1 MDGGRRGFFVAH
13 YDVIVLGTGAMGAAA
28 AAHLARRGVRVCGLD
43 RFPLAHDRG
52 SSHGQTRLIRL
63 AYFEH
68 ADYVPL
74 LRRAYELWHEL
85 EHAAGR
91 SLLVESGLVLAGPPE
106 AEAVT
111 GTLSA
116 AAIHGLSVERLSA
129 GETQARWPTLRMP
142 DDWVAVHEPRGG
154 YLHVE
159 ECIRAHAA
167 EAARHGARF
176 EHGVEVRGWRSERSP
191 GGSHVVVET
200 DRGTLAADRLVIAAG
215 AWASDLLR
223 LPGLPLRVLRKS
235 LFWYDPADPAA
246 HAAGT
251 LPCFACAGP
260 AGFYY
265 GFPALD
271 GRGVKIAE
279 HTGGI
284 EVGDPLEIDRGLDTA
299 EQARVEEAIA
309 AHLPR
314 LGNRLA
320 AHAACLYTMSPDGH
334 FVVGH
339 HPEEPAVAIAAGF
352 SGHGFKFASV
362 IGETL
367 ADLAIDGKTALPVG
381 FLSPTRWDGQTPA
394 RQPN

>member
-1 MDGGRRGFFVAH
+1 MAH
-13 YDVIVLGTGAMGAAA
+13 FDVIVLGTGAMGAAA

-85 EHAAGR
+85 EHAGGR
-91 SLLVESGLVLAGPPE
+91 PLLVESGLVLAGPPE
-106 AEAVT
+106 AEAVV

-116 AAIHGLSVERLSA
+116 AAIHGLAVERLSA
-129 GETQARWPTLRMP
+129 SETQRRWPTLRMP

-154 YLHVE
+154 YLFVE
-159 ECIRAHAA
+159 ECVRAHAA
-167 EAARHGARF
+167 EAARHGAHF
-176 EHGVEVRGWRSERSP
+176 EHGVEVQGWRSVRSN

-200 DRGTLAADRLVIAAG
+200 DRGPLAADRLVIAAG

-246 HAAGT
+246 HAAGM
-251 LPCFACAGP
+251 LPCFAFAGP

-265 GFPALD
+265 GFPALA

-284 EVGDPLEIDRGLDTA
+284 EVGDPLEIDRAIDTA

-314 LGNRLA
+314 LGNRLV
-320 AHAACLYTMSPDGH
+320 AHATCLYTMSPDGH
-334 FVVGH
+334 FVVGR
-339 HPEEPAVAIAAGF
+339 HPDDPAVAIAAGF

-362 IGETL
+362 IGEAL
-367 ADLAIDGKTALPVG
+367 ADLAIEGRTSLPVG
-381 FLSPTRWDGQTPA
+381 FLSPTRWDGPA
-394 RQPN
+394 PTRQPK